1 MLDCQNIDLN
11 SLLRRKQLF
20 WDSFAMLYTLGSYGG
35 SIWLLLAEN
44 FWLNAIGVVLLTH
57 SLVLSAYLAHE
68 FMHGIPFANMKW
80 NALGGNTM
88 LWLNGSCYIP
98 FQELVQMHIAHHINR
113 IDYCRFDIS
122 GFLRSIPAWL
132 RLLLLGLEWLYFPSL
147 AFLLRIRLMFASFLT
162 PDRRHDRGR
171 TILIM
176 LIRGSLFTVLAILSV
191 KAILLY
197 FVAYISMIHIL
208 RFVDAFQHT
217 YDSLPVGETIPE
229 HHENV
234 SSELARRYEQAN
246 TFSNVISVR
255 FPWLNLLLLNFG
267 YHNAHHEVI
276 KCPWYHLPALN
287 CALYADQSH
296 HYITLLELVGN
307 YHRFRVSRILTGQGQ
322 FINQDNNRQL
332 STFYGA
338 IEVSFLVVPICHN

>member
-1 MLDCQNIDLN
+1 MLDRQTIDLN

-20 WDSFAMLYTLGSYGG
+20 WDSFAMLYTLGSYAG
-35 SIWLLLAEN
+35 SIGLLLAEN
-44 FWLNAIGVVLLTH
+44 CWLNAIGVVWLTH

-68 FMHGIPFANMKW
+68 FMHGIPFADMKW
-80 NALGGNTM
+80 NALGGNIM
-88 LWLNGSCYIP
+88 LWLNGSCYIR
-98 FQELVQMHIAHHINR
+98 FQELMQMHIAHHVNR
-113 IDYCRFDIS
+113 IDYCRFDIP
-122 GFLRSIPAWL
+122 GFLRSVPKGL

-147 AFLLRIRLMFASFLT
+147 AFLLRIRLLFASFLI
-162 PDRRHDRGR
+162 PDRRHDLSR
-171 TILIM
+171 TILIL
-176 LIRGSLFTVLAILSV
+176 LIRGSLFAVLAILSV

-197 FVAYISMIHIL
+197 CVAYISMIHIL

-217 YDSLPVGETIPE
+217 YDSLPVGEPIPE

-234 SSELARRYEQAN
+234 SPESARCYEQAN

-287 CALYADQSH
+287 RALYADQSH

-322 FINQDNNRQL
+322 VVNQDNNRQL

-338 IEVSFLVVPICHN
+338 IEVSFLVVPIRHN